1 VVAGGGEMSPLA
13 FEAMGSGGGG
23 RLIVVVVLTFVVL
36 IVVILTDLALIVVVV
51 CRTGR
56 ACLHCPVVIAL
67 IEPKNQIKTLVS

>member
-36 IVVILTDLALIVVVV
+36 IVVVLV

>member
-1 VVAGGGEMSPLA
+1 MAGGGEMSPLA

-36 IVVILTDLALIVVVV
+36 IVVVVV